1 LQILDTGDDDAFER
15 ITKMASKLF
24 NVPIC
29 LVSLVDADRQ
39 YFKSKRGLVARETSR
54 DMAFCAYA
62 VLPDAPDVFVVPDAT
77 TDRRFMFNALVTG
90 PPDLRFYAGAPLI
103 LDGGLKIGTLCFLDT
118 VPHDSNSFSAADMM
132 NLVDLAQMVVV
143 ELKLRKRLKQ
153 SQLGYITATAHNL
166 QTPLACFEL
175 SLQLLKETSLSIE
188 HADVVT
194 EAVTSLDAMR
204 WTTTKALDSARK
216 QLLLRAHDTA
226 SAAINV
232 TPVNLKQLV
241 ERVQR
246 MIEIVPRSVPIHI
259 DIANDVSDSVWTDSV
274 AIWHCLIDLF
284 TNACRF
290 TTEGSITVSIKRK
303 LIEHK
308 AECVVLSVID
318 TGTGIDA
325 ATAKKIFRVPF
336 ISNSS
341 KKDGTG
347 LGLYCVS
354 TTMDEIGGRCGH
366 CNLNT
371 TATTADS
378 SSSASTSASN
388 GSDSSTAS
396 AVAVTG
402 SMFWLEVFNEVP
414 GMCAIV
420 PWHTYHIMLNMYH
433 VLFTITHCTYYWTC

>member
-1 LQILDTGDDDAFER
+1 
-15 ITKMASKLF
+15 MASKLF
-24 NVPIC
+24 NVPMC

-39 YFKSKRGLVARETSR
+39 YFKSKRGLAARETSR

-77 TDRRFMFNALVTG
+77 KDRRFMFNALVTG

-103 LDGGLKIGTLCFLDT
+103 MDSGLKIGTLCLLDT

-166 QTPLACFEL
+166 QTPLGCFEL

-188 HADVVT
+188 HADVVA

-226 SAAINV
+226 GAAINV

-241 ERVQR
+241 ERAQR

-259 DIANDVSDSVWTDSV
+259 DIAADVSDTVWTDSV
-274 AIWHCLIDLF
+274 AIWHCLVDLF

-290 TTEGSITVSIKRK
+290 TVEGSITVSIKRK
-303 LIEHK
+303 LIEHT
-308 AECVVLSVID
+308 AECIVISVID
-318 TGTGIDA
+318 TGVGIDA
-325 ATAKKIFRVPF
+325 VTAKKIFRVPF
-336 ISNSS
+336 ISNNS

-354 TTMDEIGGRCGH
+354 TTMEEIGGRCGH
-366 CNLNT
+366 CNLNSTTT
-371 TATTADS
+371 TATTDSKSSTTISNSSATMNS
-378 SSSASTSASN
+378 SSDATTST
-388 GSDSSTAS
+388 
-396 AVAVTG
+396 TG

-414 GMCAIV
+414 GMILYIYCV
-420 PWHTYHIMLNMYH
+420 YYHILCA
-433 VLFTITHCTYYWTC
+433 VLIAYSSTPSECYGIYSILS